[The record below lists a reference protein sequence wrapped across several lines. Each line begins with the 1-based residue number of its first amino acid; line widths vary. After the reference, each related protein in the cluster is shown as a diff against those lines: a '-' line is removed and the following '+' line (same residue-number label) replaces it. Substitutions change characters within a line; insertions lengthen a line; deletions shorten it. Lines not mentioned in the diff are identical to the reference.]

1 MLSKNKILLAM
12 FGLTYVLLPKFHALF
27 GLYKYLS
34 FIFASQGDQGPDGTP
49 GTPGE
54 AGFRVC

>member
-1 MLSKNKILLAM
+1 M
-12 FGLTYVLLPKFHALF
+12 FHALF
-27 GLYKYLS
+27 VLHKYLL
-34 FIFASQGDQGPDGTP
+34 FIFASQGDQGPDGSP